1 MLWSCYYDNHRELP
15 GATPHTSVNGER
27 AYTVRNYTIVGNYKV
42 GFPQWR
48 VMRCSYPDH
57 GHPLLKAGDE
67 VFVLGRSQKRGFLII
82 EHSGRQIHMAHSYT
96 ELRVC
101 TPCYSL
107 KSKGVEQLY
116 FSVFEGEILNFHLYC
131 CLDFMSFCSSM
142 QLTPPTSPA
151 PQSAPKLARATPPQ
165 GYSDL

>member
-1 MLWSCYYDNHRELP
+1 MP

-48 VMRCSYPDH
+48 VMRCHYPDH

-82 EHSGRQIHMAHSYT
+82 EHYGRQIHMPHNYT
-96 ELRVC
+96 ELRGWLHMIMCFLCMV
-101 TPCYSL
+101 
-107 KSKGVEQLY
+107 V
-116 FSVFEGEILNFHLYC
+116 I
-131 CLDFMSFCSSM
+131 
-142 QLTPPTSPA
+142 
-151 PQSAPKLARATPPQ
+151 
-165 GYSDL
+165 

>member
-1 MLWSCYYDNHRELP
+1 MIKGAFLLLKFDNNTMFILNNNNSLWYRDLP

-48 VMRCSYPDH
+48 VMRCHYPDH
-57 GHPLLKAGDE
+57 GHPLLRTGDE

-82 EHSGRQIHMAHSYT
+82 EHSGRQIHLPHNYT

-101 TPCYSL
+101 IY
-107 KSKGVEQLY
+107 V
-116 FSVFEGEILNFHLYC
+116 
-131 CLDFMSFCSSM
+131 
-142 QLTPPTSPA
+142 
-151 PQSAPKLARATPPQ
+151 LARAGIKLNFFVLVVAWLWYYTFNVVSLNFQ
-165 GYSDL
+165 CS